1 MFSICGIAFAQ
12 SNGIKITQNKTQ
24 YSKNDTEPKV
34 IYQKQTEKPLIEV
47 NGKFYS
53 AETLSTIKSEDIESV
68 NVVNGNFEN
77 NGKNYS
83 GKIILKTK
91 STFNPHLITV
101 SQLVTKYTNLKN
113 GENYIFSINGEIVN
127 SDENS
132 TLVDEKNIMQIKV
145 IKLDEVK
152 SLKNMNFVKILTRTE
167 QNLNQANQIII
178 RGKEITMNLKKTTDN
193 MGFAGGD

>member
-1 MFSICGIAFAQ
+1 MKKVTTLILTFSICGIALAQ
-12 SNGIKITQNKTQ
+12 SNGIKITQSKSQ

-53 AETLSTIKSEDIESV
+53 AETLLTIKSEDIESV
-68 NVVNGNFEN
+68 NVVKGNFEN

-83 GKIILKTK
+83 GKIIVKTK
-91 STFNPHLITV
+91 STFNPNLITIN
-101 SQLVTKYTNLKN
+101 QLVAKYTNLIN

-127 SDENS
+127 TDENS
-132 TLVDEKNIMQIKV
+132 TLVDEKNVMQIKV

-152 SLKNMNFVKILTRTE
+152 NLKNMNFVKILTRTE

-178 RGKEITMNLKKTTDN
+178 RGKEITMN
-193 MGFAGGD
+193 